1 MSKVDAPPQEWG
13 GSTPT
18 EQSRRWLLGRRA
30 WCHGIRYWRSAFRRG
45 RSGDGSRPAG
55 GTCSTE
61 ASTPSGTRRSPG
73 KGTRSPRCPCP
84 SPRRGPGPPAHDAD
98 RPPSR
103 DAQPPQSP
111 RRPSAHPHA
120 GHDRAHPREARARAA
135 GTLEAR
141 RPPPPARNARVGP
154 YEADAAWP
162 AERVIVEVDGWAAHG
177 HRGAFER
184 DRARDADL
192 QARLRRA
199 ALHVATGRRRATA
212 RDARIAQVLAQRTMS
227 NREPPGSPPRR

>member
-1 MSKVDAPPQEWG
+1 M
-13 GSTPT
+13 TPT
-18 EQSRRWLLGRRA
+18 ALRAEMRSHPNHHGARVLTRMLDTTEPTRAKLERALLKLLKRA
-30 WCHGIRYWRSAFRRG
+30 GLP
-45 RSGDGSRPAG
+45 RP
-55 GTCSTE
+55 
-61 ASTPSGTRRSPG
+61 
-73 KGTRSPRCPCP
+73 
-84 SPRRGPGPPAHDAD
+84 
-98 RPPSR
+98 
-103 DAQPPQSP
+103 
-111 RRPSAHPHA
+111 
-120 GHDRAHPREARARAA
+120 
-135 GTLEAR
+135 LV
-141 RPPPPARNARVGP
+141 NARVGP

-162 AERVIVEVDGWAAHG
+162 DERVIVEVDGWAAHG

>member
-1 MSKVDAPPQEWG
+1 MLDTTE
-13 GSTPT
+13 PT
-18 EQSRRWLLGRRA
+18 RAKLERALLKLLKRA
-30 WCHGIRYWRSAFRRG
+30 GLP
-45 RSGDGSRPAG
+45 RP
-55 GTCSTE
+55 
-61 ASTPSGTRRSPG
+61 
-73 KGTRSPRCPCP
+73 
-84 SPRRGPGPPAHDAD
+84 
-98 RPPSR
+98 
-103 DAQPPQSP
+103 
-111 RRPSAHPHA
+111 
-120 GHDRAHPREARARAA
+120 
-135 GTLEAR
+135 LV
-141 RPPPPARNARVGP
+141 NARVGP

-162 AERVIVEVDGWAAHG
+162 DERVIVEVDGWAAHG